1 MSAFIAM
8 VLASIPNAILAIA
21 GKLLTEKFM
30 QSVLEKV
37 LVTGLKKAAAM
48 STNTIDDD
56 VVEDIK
62 RRLSEPVA

>member
-1 MSAFIAM
+1 MSAIISM
-8 VLASIPNAILAIA
+8 LLAAIPNAILAIA

-30 QSVLEKV
+30 QAVLEKV

-48 STNTIDDD
+48 STNTIDDE

-62 RRLSEPVA
+62 RRLSEPGQ